1 MILTYLGHSF
11 FTLSLENGAV
21 IAMDPYGEFY
31 GYPRRLVQ
39 ADACLISHHHHDHD
53 GVECVAPEAQ
63 RVDQAGEH
71 DIGHGAK
78 VTGVA
83 TWHDAQGG
91 AQRGP
96 NVFFIVEAEGLRIGH
111 AGDLGHVPTAEQ
123 ARRIGKLD
131 VLLLPVGGYYTI
143 DAATAE
149 EVRRLLRPT
158 VTVPMHYRTAFDPQM
173 PIASLEAYLSLA
185 GAEDTQLPF
194 LRLAQ
199 GDVCER
205 PSVVTLA
212 IEG

>member
-31 GYPRRLVQ
+31 GYPRRLVR
-39 ADACLISHHHHDHD
+39 ADACLISHHHYDHD
-53 GVECVAPEAQ
+53 GVGCVAPEAQ

-143 DAATAE
+143 DASQAQTLVQSLAPRI
-149 EVRRLLRPT
+149 V
-158 VTVPMHYRTAFDPQM
+158 VPMHYRSDSFGYDV
-173 PIASLEAYLSLA
+173 IAPLEDFLA
-185 GAEDTQLPF
+185 
-194 LRLAQ
+194 LR
-199 GDVCER
+199 GDVVRYSSNTLELTPDT
-205 PSVVTLA
+205 PSQTAVLTYLP
-212 IEG
+212 